1 MKPYSCDYGRGS
13 WPVEDHVCWSTANT
27 QFRSTRP
34 RVSQDGD
41 KVQGTRPLHELRLQL
56 GLGVEH
62 LTRVEDT
69 HPFWWPSWS
78 PSNRQPATSLCREL
92 KTGVHKVWI
101 NQLKKDKLLLMKT
114 ALYRNNKWLVFAI
127 FSGVWQFFLAFGK
140 SSGWLAYDMRV
151 RSSHAGP
158 AGIVGYVILWSIHH

>member
-1 MKPYSCDYGRGS
+1 MEEGRGQWKTMCADQQPTPS
-13 WPVEDHVCWSTANT
+13 PGSPD
-27 QFRSTRP
+27 QRS
-34 RVSQDGD
+34 SQDGA

-69 HPFWWPSWS
+69 HPIWWPLWS
-78 PSNRQPATSLCREL
+78 PSNRQPATLLCREL

-114 ALYRNNKWLVFAI
+114 ALYGSNKWLVFAI
-127 FSGVWQFFLAFGK
+127 LSGVWQFFLAFGK
-140 SSGWLAYDMRV
+140 SNGWSACDMRV

-158 AGIVGYVILWSIHH
+158 AGIAGYVILWSIHH